1 MHRVCTA
8 QSHVKLNKSWSHA
21 FAITTLPSMPTAPWV
36 GASLQVLQSSY
47 MPIFSHCAHYPQYHG
62 NCVSKIALKESRGS
76 MKSSSSSFCSS
87 SSSGKYKFEEIED
100 NSMTTGRFNGVGG
113 WKVDVYRGRY
123 WYLRLKYL
131 RLKYLWLK
139 YLLNTIAIF
148 RYWKREH
155 FSAIE
160 HLKKLLV
167 EHHPNE
173 DISVRKFI
181 LWNICG

>member
-1 MHRVCTA
+1 
-8 QSHVKLNKSWSHA
+8 
-21 FAITTLPSMPTAPWV
+21 MPTAPWV
-36 GASLQVLQSSY
+36 GASLQVLQSPY
-47 MPIFSHCAHYPQYHG
+47 MPIFSHCAHCPQYHG
-62 NCVSKIALKESRGS
+62 NCVSKIALKETRGS
-76 MKSSSSSFCSS
+76 MKS

-131 RLKYLWLK
+131 CSKYLRLKYLWLKYLRLKYLWIK

-173 DISVRKFI
+173 DISVRESI